1 MLRTVK
7 RQLLFPALIL
17 LLAAIVRVAFL
28 DIKPPHFDEGING
41 WFCDQMAKT
50 GFYAYDPTNYHGP
63 LHFYVL
69 FVSLQLFGRSLW
81 ALRLPVVLASLLT
94 MFWIFLFRPFLGRTV
109 CYLAALG
116 MAISPGFIFYDR
128 YSIHESW
135 LVLFLIV
142 TFWGIL
148 GISTSRE
155 PRYFWGFILGLT
167 GMILTKETYIIHLA
181 AFAAA
186 GCIVLV
192 LRRLTPEGRSWQRPG
207 VASPKA
213 ASKGVANPGVANPGV
228 ASPGA
233 AKSVA
238 NPGIASNAPPVRDR
252 LQRRTR
258 LPLRHIIG
266 AILVGVMLI
275 IFFYSGNFRYWR
287 GLEGLYQTFLPW
299 TKTAV
304 DAAGHGKPDFDLFP
318 LVPPFVAHVPPLGAL
333 ANFKLN
339 WYWIRLFLDYE
350 WFTLAGL
357 LFSFR
362 FFLGGNPA
370 LRFLAIYGL
379 GVLLAYSIVP
389 YKTPWCIISI
399 AWPFLFL
406 GAALLEFIAKQ
417 SNRLVAV
424 LVALPLFAHAAWKSY
439 DLNFVRFDNAKER
452 YVYVQTF
459 REYRNFVDPILEKGA
474 KNPESKTKLSGL
486 VLLSS
491 YFPIPWDLGEFPNV
505 GYYNADSAWPQ
516 KLDADFIVV
525 EEDKADKL
533 EKGLKDRYFTKDFR
547 LRDGMD
553 ESRAYFRYETFK
565 DIFPNRKPEFEP
577 GRSDE

>member
-41 WFCDQMAKT
+41 WFCDQMAKN

-186 GCIVLV
+186 GCLVLV
-192 LRRLTPEGRSWQRPG
+192 LRRLTPEGRSWQPG
-207 VASPKA
+207 VASA
-213 ASKGVANPGVANPGV
+213 RGASKGVANPDV
-228 ASPGA
+228 ASPRA

-238 NPGIASNAPPVRDR
+238 NPGVASKAPPVEDR
-252 LQRRTR
+252 PQRQTR
-258 LPLRHIIG
+258 LPVRHIIG
-266 AILVGVMLI
+266 AILVGVTLI

-299 TKTAV
+299 TKTAL

-318 LVPPFVAHVPPLGAL
+318 LVPPFVAHVPALGAL

-339 WYWIRLFLDYE
+339 WYWIRLLLDYE
-350 WFTLAGL
+350 WFAVAGL

-474 KNPESKTKLSGL
+474 KNPESKTKLAGL

-491 YFPIPWDLGEFPNV
+491 YFPIPWDLGEFPNI

>member
-41 WFCDQMAKT
+41 WFCDQMAKN

-94 MFWIFLFRPFLGRTV
+94 MFWIFLFRPFVGRTV

-186 GCIVLV
+186 GCLVLV
-192 LRRLTPEGRSWQRPG
+192 LRRLTPEGRSWQPG
-207 VASPKA
+207 VASA
-213 ASKGVANPGVANPGV
+213 RGASKGVANPDV
-228 ASPGA
+228 ASPRA

-238 NPGIASNAPPVRDR
+238 NPGVASKAPPVEDR
-252 LQRRTR
+252 PQRQTR
-258 LPLRHIIG
+258 LPVRHIIG
-266 AILVGVMLI
+266 AILVGVTLI

-318 LVPPFVAHVPPLGAL
+318 LVPPFVAHVPALGAL

-339 WYWIRLFLDYE
+339 WYWIRLLLDYE
-350 WFTLAGL
+350 WFAVAGL

-491 YFPIPWDLGEFPNV
+491 YFPIPWDLGEFPNI

>member
-1 MLRTVK
+1 MPK

-17 LLAAIVRVAFL
+17 LFAALARFTYL

-41 WFCDQMAKT
+41 WFCDQMTKT
-50 GFYAYDPTNYHGP
+50 GYYAYDPTNYHGP

-69 FVSLQLFGRSLW
+69 YASLKLIGRNLW
-81 ALRLPVVLASLLT
+81 ALRLPVVLAGLVAI
-94 MFWIFLFRPFLGRTV
+94 FWIFLFRPFMSRTV

-186 GCIVLV
+186 GCLVLV
-192 LRRLTPEGRSWQRPG
+192 LRRLTPEGRSWQPG
-207 VASPKA
+207 VASA
-213 ASKGVANPGVANPGV
+213 RGASKGVANPDV
-228 ASPGA
+228 ASPRA

-238 NPGIASNAPPVRDR
+238 NPGVASKAPPVEDR
-252 LQRRTR
+252 PQRQTR
-258 LPLRHIIG
+258 LPVRHIIG
-266 AILVGVMLI
+266 AILVGVTLI

-318 LVPPFVAHVPPLGAL
+318 LVPPFVAHVPALGAL

-339 WYWIRLFLDYE
+339 WYWIRLLLDYE
-350 WFTLAGL
+350 WFAVAGL

-379 GVLLAYSIVP
+379 GVLLAYSIIP

-491 YFPIPWDLGEFPNV
+491 YFPIPWDLGEFPNI

-565 DIFPNRKPEFEP
+565 DIFPDRKPDFEP

>member
-1 MLRTVK
+1 MVK

-69 FVSLQLFGRSLW
+69 FVSLQLLGRNLW

-94 MFWIFLFRPFLGRTV
+94 MFWIFLFRPFLSRTV

-148 GISTSRE
+148 GIATSKE
-155 PRYFWGFILGLT
+155 PRYFWGFILGVT

-186 GCIVLV
+186 GVLVLV
-192 LRRLTPEGRSWQRPG
+192 LRQLTMVLEGRSLQRPG
-207 VASPKA
+207 A
-213 ASKGVANPGVANPGV
+213 ASNSSPVNPGV
-228 ASPGA
+228 ASYDPPVSSGA
-233 AKSVA
+233 A
-238 NPGIASNAPPVRDR
+238 SNGPPAPKRDPR
-252 LQRRTR
+252 QRRAR
-258 LPLRHIIG
+258 LPVLHIIG
-266 AILVGVMLI
+266 ATLVGVTLI
-275 IFFYSGNFRYWR
+275 IFFYSGNFHNWR
-287 GLEGLYQTFLPW
+287 GVEGLYQTFLPW
-299 TKTAV
+299 TKTGV
-304 DAAGHGKPDFDLFP
+304 DAAGHGKTDFDLFP
-318 LVPPFVAHVPPLGAL
+318 LVPPFVARVPPLGAL

-379 GVLLAYSIVP
+379 GVLLVYSIIP

-417 SNRLVAV
+417 LNRLVAV

-439 DLNFVRFDNAKER
+439 DLNFVKFDNAKER

-459 REYRNFVDPILEKGA
+459 SEYRNFVDPILEKGA
-474 KNPESKTKLSGL
+474 KNPASKTKLSGL

-491 YFPIPWDLGEFPNV
+491 YFPVPWVLGEFPNI
-505 GYYNADSAWPQ
+505 GYYNTDSAWPQ

-525 EEDKADKL
+525 DEEKADRL

-553 ESRAYFRYETFK
+553 ECRAYFRYDTFR
-565 DIFPNRKPEFEP
+565 DIFPDRKPEFEP
-577 GRSDE
+577 GRSGE

>member
-28 DIKPPHFDEGING
+28 DIKPPHFDKGING

-94 MFWIFLFRPFLGRTV
+94 IFWIFLFRPFLGRTV

-128 YSIHESW
+128 YSIHEAW

-186 GCIVLV
+186 GCLVLV
-192 LRRLTPEGRSWQRPG
+192 LRRLRLEGRSLQRPG
-207 VASPKA
+207 VASPRNA
-213 ASKGVANPGVANPGV
+213 NKGVANPGA
-228 ASPGA
+228 
-233 AKSVA
+233 
-238 NPGIASNAPPVRDR
+238 ASNAPPARDR
-252 LQRRTR
+252 LQQRTR
-258 LPLRHIIG
+258 LPVRHIVG
-266 AILVGVMLI
+266 AILVGVTLI

-318 LVPPFVAHVPPLGAL
+318 LVPPFVAHVPALGAL

-339 WYWIRLFLDYE
+339 WYWIRLLLDYE
-350 WFTLAGL
+350 WFAVAGL

-362 FFLGGNPA
+362 FILGGNPA

-406 GAALLEFIAKQ
+406 GAALLEFIAKHL
-417 SNRLVAV
+417 NRLVAV

-439 DLNFVRFDNAKER
+439 DLNFVKFDNAKER

-486 VLLSS
+486 VLLAS
-491 YFPIPWDLGEFPNV
+491 YFPIPWDLGEFPNI

-525 EEDKADKL
+525 DEDKADKL

-565 DIFPNRKPEFEP
+565 DIFPDRKPEFEP

>member
-186 GCIVLV
+186 GCLVLV
-192 LRRLTPEGRSWQRPG
+192 LRQLTPEGRSWQPG
-207 VASPKA
+207 VASPRG
-213 ASKGVANPGVANPGV
+213 ASKGVANPGVA
-228 ASPGA
+228 S
-233 AKSVA
+233 K
-238 NPGIASNAPPVRDR
+238 APTVQDR

-258 LPLRHIIG
+258 LPVRHIIG
-266 AILVGVMLI
+266 AILVGVTLI

-318 LVPPFVAHVPPLGAL
+318 LVPPFVAHVPALGAL

-339 WYWIRLFLDYE
+339 WYWIRLLLDYE
-350 WFTLAGL
+350 WFALAGL

-417 SNRLVAV
+417 LNRLVAV

-439 DLNFVRFDNAKER
+439 DLNLVRFDNAKER

-459 REYRNFVDPILEKGA
+459 REYRNFVGRILEKGA

-491 YFPIPWDLGEFPNV
+491 YFPIPWDLGEFPNI

-565 DIFPNRKPEFEP
+565 DIFPDRKPEFEP

>member
-94 MFWIFLFRPFLGRTV
+94 IFWIFLFRPFLGRTV

-128 YSIHESW
+128 YSIHEAW

-186 GCIVLV
+186 GCLVLV
-192 LRRLTPEGRSWQRPG
+192 LRRLRLEGRSLQRPG
-207 VASPKA
+207 VASPRNA
-213 ASKGVANPGVANPGV
+213 NKGVANPGA
-228 ASPGA
+228 
-233 AKSVA
+233 
-238 NPGIASNAPPVRDR
+238 ASNAPPARDR
-252 LQRRTR
+252 LQQRTR
-258 LPLRHIIG
+258 LPVRHIVG
-266 AILVGVMLI
+266 AILVGVTLI

-318 LVPPFVAHVPPLGAL
+318 LVPPFVAHVPALGAL

-339 WYWIRLFLDYE
+339 WYWIRLLLDYE
-350 WFTLAGL
+350 WFAVAGL

-362 FFLGGNPA
+362 FILGGNPA

-417 SNRLVAV
+417 LNRLVAV

-439 DLNFVRFDNAKER
+439 DLNFVKFDNAKER

-486 VLLSS
+486 VLLAS
-491 YFPIPWDLGEFPNV
+491 YFPIPWDLGEFPNI

-525 EEDKADKL
+525 DEDKADKL

-565 DIFPNRKPEFEP
+565 DIFPDRKPEFEP

>member
-186 GCIVLV
+186 GCLVLV
-192 LRRLTPEGRSWQRPG
+192 LRQLTPEGRSWQRPG

-213 ASKGVANPGVANPGV
+213 ASKSVANPR
-228 ASPGA
+228 A

-238 NPGIASNAPPVRDR
+238 SPGIASNAPPVQDR
-252 LQRRTR
+252 LQRRTQ
-258 LPLRHIIG
+258 LPVRHIIG
-266 AILVGVMLI
+266 AILVGVTLI

-318 LVPPFVAHVPPLGAL
+318 LVPPLFVAHVPALGAL
-333 ANFKLN
+333 SNFKLN
-339 WYWIRLFLDYE
+339 WYWIRLLLDYE
-350 WFTLAGL
+350 WFAVAGL

-406 GAALLEFIAKQ
+406 GAALLEFVAKQ
-417 SNRLVAV
+417 LNRIVAV
-424 LVALPLFAHAAWKSY
+424 LVALPLFAHSAWKSY
-439 DLNFVRFDNAKER
+439 DLNFVKFDNAKER

-459 REYRNFVDPILEKGA
+459 REYRSFVDPILEKGA

-491 YFPIPWDLGEFPNV
+491 YFPIPWDLGEFPNI

-533 EKGLKDRYFTKDFR
+533 EKGLKDRYFIKDFR

-565 DIFPNRKPEFEP
+565 DIFPDRKPEFEP

>member
-41 WFCDQMAKT
+41 WFCDQMVKN

-186 GCIVLV
+186 GCLVLV
-192 LRRLTPEGRSWQRPG
+192 LRQLTPKGRSWQPAVESARG
-207 VASPKA
+207 
-213 ASKGVANPGVANPGV
+213 ASKGVANPGVA
-228 ASPGA
+228 SPRA

-238 NPGIASNAPPVRDR
+238 NPGVASKAPPVEDR
-252 LQRRTR
+252 PQRQTR
-258 LPLRHIIG
+258 LPVRHIIG
-266 AILVGVMLI
+266 AILVGVTLI
-275 IFFYSGNFRYWR
+275 VFFYSGNFRYWR

-318 LVPPFVAHVPPLGAL
+318 LVPPFVAHVPALGAL

-339 WYWIRLFLDYE
+339 WYWIRLLLDYE
-350 WFTLAGL
+350 WFAVAGL

-491 YFPIPWDLGEFPNV
+491 YFPIPWDLGEFPNI

>member
-1 MLRTVK
+1 MLRMVK

-41 WFCDQMAKT
+41 WFCDQMAKN

-186 GCIVLV
+186 GCLVLV
-192 LRRLTPEGRSWQRPG
+192 LRRLTPKGRSWQRPS

-213 ASKGVANPGVANPGV
+213 ASKGVANPGVA
-228 ASPGA
+228 S
-233 AKSVA
+233 K
-238 NPGIASNAPPVRDR
+238 APPVEDR
-252 LQRRTR
+252 PQRQTR
-258 LPLRHIIG
+258 LPVRHIIG
-266 AILVGVMLI
+266 AILVGVTLI

-318 LVPPFVAHVPPLGAL
+318 LVPPFVAHVPALGAL

-339 WYWIRLFLDYE
+339 WYWIRLLLDYE
-350 WFTLAGL
+350 WFAVAGL

-491 YFPIPWDLGEFPNV
+491 YFPIPWDLGEFPNI